1 MNCKEC
7 QDLILTS
14 RSQEA
19 SGHIGTCQDCRS
31 FLFFA
36 EQLQKLEAGTAEA
49 PPHIDFES
57 LYGNMREKSPRI
69 FFPKWAWAAA
79 AAILLIIS
87 AVPFWSER
95 TGLFTP
101 SNSVKY
107 LSQKITYEMEDI
119 DRNIVDLEKSFL
131 SADDVVDREI
141 ESLNQEIDI
150 LNQEVT

>member
-7 QDLILTS
+7 QELILTG

-19 SGHIGTCQDCRS
+19 SAHLGTCQDCRS
-31 FLFFA
+31 FLSFG
-36 EQLQKLEAGTAEA
+36 EQLRKLEAGAVEA
-49 PPHIDFES
+49 PRHIDFES
-57 LYGNMREKSPRI
+57 LYGNIRNKNRRI
-69 FFPKWAWAAA
+69 FFPKWAMAAA
-79 AAILLIIS
+79 AAILLILS
-87 AVPFWSER
+87 AVPFWSGK
-95 TGLFTP
+95 TGLFQS

-119 DRNIVDLEKSFL
+119 DRNIVELEKSFL

>member
-7 QDLILTS
+7 QKLILTG

-19 SGHIGTCQDCRS
+19 SGHLGTCQDCRS
-31 FLFFA
+31 FLSFT

-57 LYGNMREKSPRI
+57 LYGNIRGKSPRI
-69 FFPKWAWAAA
+69 FFPKWAMAAA

-87 AVPFWSER
+87 AVPFWSGK
-95 TGLFTP
+95 TSLFQS

-107 LSQKITYEMEDI
+107 LSQKITYEMDDI
-119 DRNIVDLEKSFL
+119 DRNIIDLEKSFL

-150 LNQEVT
+150 LNQEVS